1 MNSLESLRES
11 LSNPINA
18 IEIAPEVARNAMKPL
33 ARMLNFAE
41 EQRLV
46 VRGKA

>member
-11 LSNPINA
+11 LSNPGNA
-18 IEIAPEVARNAMKPL
+18 IEIAPEVAQNAMKPL
-33 ARMLNFAE
+33 TRMLNFAE
-41 EQRLV
+41 ERRLA